1 MGFFALCGI
10 SLSPILGGVMT
21 IITLKNINDGSV
33 LEVSL
38 EIPYPDPLISVREE
52 NPRIFINDKWVF
64 RDSKKLV
71 PDEFNDYLNLAE
83 IGMKIEDQFEV
94 INIEK

>member
-1 MGFFALCGI
+1 
-10 SLSPILGGVMT
+10 MT
-21 IITLKNINDGSV
+21 IITLKNINDGS
-33 LEVSL
+33 LFEVAL
-38 EIPYPDPLISVREE
+38 EIPYPDPLIRLREE
-52 NPRIFINDKWVF
+52 NPRIFLNDKWVF

>member
-1 MGFFALCGI
+1 MKL
-10 SLSPILGGVMT
+10 
-21 IITLKNINDGSV
+21 ITLKNINDGSLV
-33 LEVSL
+33 KVTL

-71 PDEFNDYLNLAE
+71 PDGFNDYLNLAE

-94 INIEK
+94 INIEN